1 MDTKNWWQSKTIWSA
16 LISAVAGL
24 LAVTGHNIDPG
35 TQSVL
40 VNALVNV
47 ADGVAVIASMAA
59 AYYRTKAQT
68 AIVAPAPKE

>member
-1 MDTKNWWQSKTIWSA
+1 MDNKNWWQSKTIWSA

-24 LAVTGHNIDPG
+24 LAVTGHNIDAG
-35 TQSVL
+35 TQTVL

-47 ADGVAVIASMAA
+47 ADGVTVVASMAA

-68 AIVAPAPKE
+68 VIAPTPKV